1 MNPDMKIMITARTA
15 RNNVLVLLSITRRG
29 LSSFSDGPETSFSA
43 GPKMRGKKSKK
54 FNHIVFCVN
63 TECPN

>member
-29 LSSFSDGPETSFSA
+29 LSSFSDGPSSMSDGAEI
-43 GPKMRGKKSKK
+43 RKK
-54 FNHIVFCVN
+54 
-63 TECPN
+63 

>member
-29 LSSFSDGPETSFSA
+29 LSSFSDGPSSMSDGAEI
-43 GPKMRGKKSKK
+43 RKKIICAI
-54 FNHIVFCVN
+54 HIN
-63 TECPN
+63 IQRESLLSYY